1 MIKANKERGKLRYKI
16 GCGKRTDRKKTYL
29 SVFEIKDGISDQKNA
44 VETKS
49 RTVKQK
55 F

>member
-1 MIKANKERGKLRYKI
+1 MVKANKERGKLRFMM
-16 GCGKRTDRKKTYL
+16 GCGKRADRKKTYQ

-49 RTVKQK
+49 RAVNQK